1 MRLSIVVGIFAS
13 LIATSV
19 RASVISGPITSPE
32 NGHTYYLLSQD
43 IWTNSEA
50 EAVSLGGTLAIAR
63 NATENNFLTTTFGVN
78 RNLWIGLWDPAM
90 DNATDASHA
99 ANFAWVNGD
108 TSTFRN
114 WVGHEPNNTNAHNEW
129 YVLSWGNV
137 QDVTSDSSVRAY
149 GGWADVSNNPGSGL
163 VEPFGVVEV
172 TPEPA
177 SIGIAVVA
185 GLLALLTQR
194 RRRTRCTPEHS

>member
-1 MRLSIVVGIFAS
+1 MRFSIFAGIFAA

-19 RASVISGPITSPE
+19 RASVIGGPITSPE

-172 TPEPA
+172 TPEPTF
-177 SIGIAVVA
+177 IGIAVFVCFLM
-185 GLLALLTQR
+185 LLGQR
-194 RRRTRCTPEHS
+194 RQCRAH